1 MDWPDFLSQ
10 HVFDL
15 LAMLV
20 ALVLAACVNGT
31 EAAMFSL
38 SPGQLYRMRSG
49 GHRSAGLVPKLLA
62 TPRRLLNAILLMN
75 LLVTTALA
83 GLTAVIVLDIERQ
96 GHHAVAVVASIL
108 PLLALILVGEMV
120 PKMLGF
126 AAPVGW
132 STLAAWPML
141 LLSRGLAPIL
151 WVLEKAVVNP
161 LLRIVAPAAASRD
174 ITSDELASLLDLSAR
189 RGHIARDANRLL
201 REIVQLSDLRVSDI
215 MVPRVD
221 MIAYDIHD
229 GRDGLVKLFNESHLR
244 KIPVYDSQPDAVVGV
259 IYGRD
264 LLLGDNTRSLRDLAV
279 AVPFVPAAGAVERL
293 LVQFRVTR
301 KQMAMVVDEFGG
313 IAGLVTLTDI
323 VEEIVGDIPGADAE
337 PAEPTVQRLDGSAYM
352 LDGDLPIHD
361 LADALGVSLVAA
373 RVTSVGGFLVS
384 LLGRVPKPGDSA
396 RHRNLKFTVVSTR
409 RRRVDKLRLELLQGA
424 KGGGA

>member
-1 MDWPDFLSQ
+1 MNWSDFLSQ
-10 HVFDL
+10 HVLDL

-38 SPGQLYRMRSG
+38 SPGQLYRMRGS
-49 GHRSAGLVPKLLA
+49 GHRFAKLVPKLLA
-62 TPRRLLNAILLMN
+62 APRRLLNAILLMN

-83 GLTAVIVLDIERQ
+83 ALTAVLVMDIERQ
-96 GHHAVAVVASIL
+96 GLHAVAVVVSIL
-108 PLLALILVGEMV
+108 PLLALILLGEMV

-126 AAPVGW
+126 TMPVGW

-141 LLSRGLAPIL
+141 LLSRGLSPVL

-161 LLRIVAPAAASRD
+161 LLRIVSPATTSRD
-174 ITSDELASLLDLSAR
+174 ITSGELASLLELSAR
-189 RGHIARDANRLL
+189 RGHIARDASRLL
-201 REIVQLSDLRVSDI
+201 REIVHLNELRVSDI

-229 GRDGLVKLFNESHLR
+229 GREGLVKLFTESHLR

-264 LLLGDNTRSLRDLAV
+264 LLLGSDSKPLRDLAV
-279 AVPFVPAAGAVERL
+279 KVPFVPAAGAVERL

-323 VEEIVGDIPGADAE
+323 VEEIVGDIPGADAT
-337 PAEPTVQRLDGSAYM
+337 PAEPPVQRVEDNQYV

-361 LADALGVSLVAA
+361 LADVLGVNLAAA

-409 RRRVDKLRLELLQGA
+409 RRRVNKLKLELLQDA
-424 KGGGA
+424 KGGAA